1 MRRVKALEHLFR
13 YKAEADREIL
23 AALASLDRAAPATEI
38 AIRTLAHVSIVDQI
52 FLAHMTCAGHDYTS
66 ANATVAP
73 TLEKLSDEMQA
84 TDSELV
90 AYVTQVDDGQ
100 LAEVIDFNFVDGDL
114 GRMSRSEMLMHLI
127 THSSYHRG
135 QVGWMLTINGVTPPA
150 DGLTRYLHAAEAVVR
165 RRDTTPQ
172 LLAPD
177 LLGEKGNDVTVR
189 ALYHDTAKV
198 EPLEISRLEALTER
212 IKDSVASGIILGK
225 TLKFNLKGDGFIFI
239 DGKVVSN
246 EDKQA
251 DLTLSVGM
259 DDLRAIG
266 QGKLA
271 PMAAVLSGR
280 LRVSDMGVAL
290 GLQSQMKALF
300 INSAS

>member
-1 MRRVKALEHLFR
+1 M
-13 YKAEADREIL
+13 
-23 AALASLDRAAPATEI
+23 
-38 AIRTLAHVSIVDQI
+38 
-52 FLAHMTCAGHDYTS
+52 
-66 ANATVAP
+66 
-73 TLEKLSDEMQA
+73 
-84 TDSELV
+84 
-90 AYVTQVDDGQ
+90 
-100 LAEVIDFNFVDGDL
+100 
-114 GRMSRSEMLMHLI
+114 
-127 THSSYHRG
+127 
-135 QVGWMLTINGVTPPA
+135 
-150 DGLTRYLHAAEAVVR
+150 
-165 RRDTTPQ
+165 
-172 LLAPD
+172 
-177 LLGEKGNDVTVR
+177 
-189 ALYHDTAKV
+189 
-198 EPLEISRLEALTER
+198 SRLEALTER